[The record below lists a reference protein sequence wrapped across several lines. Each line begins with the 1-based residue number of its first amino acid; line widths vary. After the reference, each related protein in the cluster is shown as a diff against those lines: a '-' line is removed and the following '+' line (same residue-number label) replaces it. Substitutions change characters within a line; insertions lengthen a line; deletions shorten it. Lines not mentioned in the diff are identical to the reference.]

1 MATLADNENLNQR
14 ARKSRLVIF
23 LAAAA
28 VLLTVAGVAIAVFWH
43 YKRQT
48 PEYALA
54 LIADAANRQD
64 DEAFSRLIDFQAVAA
79 DFVPQITEQAKE
91 LYGRGADPK
100 TLLKAEMVASSVLP
114 LFAERVRP
122 LLRQRISEEA
132 RPLSGIPLP
141 ILVLAAQ
148 RYLEIERDGDA
159 AIVRLPSDADG
170 RIILERRDN
179 QWVVVGYRNP
189 VLARDI
195 ARRLGDEII
204 RIAEAG
210 PAAAGKDP
218 LLKSAIDQLLPLL
231 QE

>member
-1 MATLADNENLNQR
+1 MAILANNSISNR
-14 ARKSRLVIF
+14 PAPKSRLVIF
-23 LAAAA
+23 LSVTAF
-28 VLLTVAGVAIAVFWH
+28 LLTIAAIAIAVFWH

-79 DFVPQITEQAKE
+79 DFVPQITDQAKE

-100 TLLKAEMVASSVLP
+100 ILFQAEMIAQSVLP
-114 LFAERVRP
+114 LFAQRIRP
-122 LLRQRISEEA
+122 VLRQRISEAA
-132 RPLSGIPLP
+132 RPLSGIPFP
-141 ILVLAAQ
+141 ILVFGAQ
-148 RYLEIERDGDA
+148 RYLEIERNGDVA
-159 AIVRLPSDADG
+159 MVRFPSDTDG
-170 RIILERRDN
+170 RIILERRAN

-195 ARRLGDEII
+195 ARRIGDEII
-204 RIAEAG
+204 RIADAG